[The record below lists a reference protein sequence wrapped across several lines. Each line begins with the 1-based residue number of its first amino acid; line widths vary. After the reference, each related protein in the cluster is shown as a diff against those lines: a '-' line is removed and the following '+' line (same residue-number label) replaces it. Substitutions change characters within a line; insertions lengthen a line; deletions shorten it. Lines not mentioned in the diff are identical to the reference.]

1 MDPLSI
7 ISIVT
12 AAITF
17 VDFGVKVL
25 AAAKDV
31 SARAHDHETA
41 LKLDIAMRDANELE
55 ERARI
60 IKRVYDQFKSPR
72 GRDVDTQLLKVGSD
86 AVKAARDIKA
96 LIIELGKLHGPGGD
110 RQPRIPKGA
119 KNVLGSRESPK
130 KMVTRVEALQKT
142 LHQLQKR
149 TTQAFIQCLWVNSQ
163 ESREDFGQVKEMLQ
177 NIKEGQQKL
186 HGASAP
192 PDKGLPLPPA
202 AGIGIAR
209 EQLVRQIWLDGPTDF
224 SLDISSDLRVP
235 AHLKGSGTDSDVVI
249 RGTILDSLRFSEME
263 DRERAIATP
272 FRGTFEWIFM
282 PRDSE
287 NICAPREASW
297 LDLCSWARED
307 SDRVYWITGKPAAGK
322 STLMRHIQQHPAL
335 KKALAEWAGE
345 GEVLSGSFYAWNSG
359 SDLQKSEIALLR
371 TLLVQYLKKLPKL
384 VSLVLPRRWSFY
396 KVFGTNESTPIP
408 WSLSELREGCMSLL
422 ALLPESGCKLALFLD
437 GLDELEGEGV
447 PGCILDLVGAFRT
460 AGAKVCVSSRP
471 ETEFKDHFGEQLG
484 MTLDEITSLDIQ
496 RYVNS
501 NFQSVPAF
509 KILELADAGG
519 LAELIQ
525 AIVGGANGVFLWVK
539 LVVEALLIGL
549 KKGDS
554 AQELMTTLN
563 LLSQKSQDLAGLYQ
577 GIWDRLDED
586 DRLSASRF
594 FQIADASRE
603 TRKGRMAAV
612 LIFVAEA
619 ADPTVAAKQP
629 TQVQM
634 QQLDRRLRSRT
645 KGLLEISTKRAK
657 AKDQT
662 VEYLHRTAREWL
674 RDNRDQIY
682 SGTPAT
688 FDAQLCL
695 LKAHVA
701 CLGDHCPFQRATHLW
716 NYVFE
721 TFDHAAR
728 MAVHEDDHPNSQ
740 ECVMWLDRFRAK
752 LNEREGELADR
763 LGTRR
768 GEDQWLVTQFWLPES
783 SECLQCSFVGIA
795 AQRAVLPYVRAK
807 AALVNDW
814 STRDPRT
821 HFTLL
826 ESAIYFPRRYSEP
839 LSTIRR
845 VFNDGA
851 ELSLKNRLAV
861 IKFLLEN
868 GGDPGQE
875 AKVITPGKFGF
886 RDAKPWTL
894 KDCAKFQRR
903 FIINEPFWEEV
914 LRLFDQKLP
923 EKPKGL
929 ARLRAKVKS
938 FFRRGA

>member
-7 ISIVT
+7 LSIVT

-17 VDFGVKVL
+17 VDFGAKVL
-25 AAAKDV
+25 AAAKDI
-31 SARAHDHETA
+31 SAGVRDNETA
-41 LKLDIAMRDANELE
+41 LKLDIAVRDANELE
-55 ERARI
+55 ERAGMI
-60 IKRVYDQFKSPR
+60 ERVYEQFESPR
-72 GRDVDTQLLKVGSD
+72 GRHVDTQLLKVGSD

-96 LIIELGKLHGPGGD
+96 LIVKLGALHGPGGD
-110 RQPRIPKGA
+110 RQPKISKGA
-119 KNVLGSRESPK
+119 KNVFGPRDSPK
-130 KMVTRVEALQKT
+130 KTVARVEALQKT
-142 LHQLQKR
+142 LHLLQER
-149 TTQAFIQCLWVNSQ
+149 TMQAFIQCLWVNSQ
-163 ESREDFGQVKEMLQ
+163 ESREDFGQVKAMLQ
-177 NIKEGQQKL
+177 KIEEGQQKL
-186 HGASAP
+186 HEASVP
-192 PDKGLPLPPA
+192 PDKGLLLPPA
-202 AGIGIAR
+202 ASIGIAR
-209 EQLVRQIWLDGPTDF
+209 EQLVRQIWLDGPADF
-224 SLDISSDLRVP
+224 SLDISPGLRVP
-235 AHLKGSGTDSDVVI
+235 AHLKGSGADSDLVI
-249 RGTILDSLRFSEME
+249 RGTILDSLRFGGME

-287 NICAPREASW
+287 NICVSREASW
-297 LDLCSWARED
+297 LDLCSWVRED
-307 SDRVYWITGKPAAGK
+307 SNRVYWITGKPAAGK

-335 KKALAEWAGE
+335 KKALVEWAG
-345 GEVLSGSFYAWNSG
+345 GSEVLSGSFYAWNSG
-359 SDLQKSEIALLR
+359 SDLQKSENALLR
-371 TLLVQYLKKLPKL
+371 TLLVQYLEELPKL

-396 KVFGTNESTPIP
+396 KVFGTGESTLIP

-447 PGCILDLVGAFRT
+447 PGCILDLVEAFRI

-484 MTLDEITSLDIQ
+484 MTLDEITSLDIR

-501 NFQSVPAF
+501 NFQSTPAF

-539 LVVEALLIGL
+539 LVVEALLIDL

-563 LLSQKSQDLAGLYQ
+563 SLSQKSQDLAGLYQ

-603 TRKGRMAAV
+603 VRKGRMAAV

-629 TQVQM
+629 YRVRM

-645 KGLLEISTKRAK
+645 KGLLEISTERTNKSR
-657 AKDQT
+657 T
-662 VEYLHRTAREWL
+662 VEYLHRTTREWV
-674 RDNRDQIY
+674 RDNRSQIY

-688 FDAQLCL
+688 FDAHLCL
-695 LKAHVA
+695 LKANVA
-701 CLGDHCPFQRATHLW
+701 CLGDRCPFQRATHLW
-716 NYVFE
+716 NCVYE

-728 MAVHEDDHPNSQ
+728 IAVHEDDHPNSL
-740 ECVMWLDRFRAK
+740 ECVMWLDCFRAK
-752 LNEREGELADR
+752 LNEREGELVGS

-768 GEDQWLVTQFWLPES
+768 GEDQWLVSQFLGPES
-783 SECLQCSFVGIA
+783 SRPLQCSFVGIA
-795 AQRAVLPYVRAK
+795 AEFAVLPYVRAK
-807 AALVNDW
+807 AALDNDRG
-814 STRDPRT
+814 TRDPGIQL
-821 HFTLL
+821 TLL
-826 ESAIYFPRRYSEP
+826 ESALYFPTDVKGIPFIGRIVEG
-839 LSTIRR
+839 
-845 VFNDGA
+845 GA
-851 ELSLKNRLAV
+851 ESSRLKNRLAV
-861 IKFLLEN
+861 IEFLLEN

-875 AKVITPGKFGF
+875 AKLIPTWYGFGNGGF
-886 RDAKPWTL
+886 WTL
-894 KDCAKFQRR
+894 RHCLHFLPSFVR
-903 FIINEPFWEEV
+903 NEPFWKEV
-914 LRLFDQKLP
+914 VRLFDQKLP
-923 EKPKGL
+923 DQQPKGL
-929 ARLRAKVKS
+929 ARLWAKAKS